1 MRQDYLNSTA
11 GQEVIKLPDAIAPID
26 YKQNF
31 WTKYR
36 KQPNEDSEK
45 LPLTGRLRK
54 SMVKNN
60 L

>member
-1 MRQDYLNSTA
+1 MNSTA
-11 GQEVIKLPDAIAPID
+11 GQEVINLPDAIAPID